1 MNNDKIIERG
11 IYACVAIVLFFAAAI
26 VLSIAVGVFFGAG
39 FGLLTCAF
47 FIVFALVG
55 VLGAFNRVGN

>member
-11 IYACVAIVLFFAAAI
+11 VYACVAIVLFFAVAI

-39 FGLLTCAF
+39 LGLLTCAF

-55 VLGAFNRVGN
+55 VLGAFNRAGK

>member
-11 IYACVAIVLFFAAAI
+11 VYACVAIVLFFAAVI

-47 FIVFALVG
+47 FIVFAFVC
-55 VLGAFNRVGN
+55 VLGAFNRVGK

>member
-1 MNNDKIIERG
+1 MDSNKIIERG
-11 IYACVAIVLFFAAAI
+11 VYACVAIVLFFAAAI

-47 FIVFALVG
+47 FIVFALVS
-55 VLGAFNRVGN
+55 VLGAFSRAGK

>member
-11 IYACVAIVLFFAAAI
+11 VYACVAIVLFFAAVI

-47 FIVFALVG
+47 FIVFTLVC
-55 VLGAFNRVGN
+55 VLGALNRVGK

>member
-1 MNNDKIIERG
+1 MDSDKIIERG
-11 IYACVAIVLFFAAAI
+11 IYACVAIVLFFAAVI

-47 FIVFALVG
+47 FIVFTLVG
-55 VLGAFNRVGN
+55 VLGAFNRVGK

>member
-1 MNNDKIIERG
+1 MNNDEVIERG

-47 FIVFALVG
+47 FIVFAFVC
-55 VLGAFNRVGN
+55 VLGAFNRAGK